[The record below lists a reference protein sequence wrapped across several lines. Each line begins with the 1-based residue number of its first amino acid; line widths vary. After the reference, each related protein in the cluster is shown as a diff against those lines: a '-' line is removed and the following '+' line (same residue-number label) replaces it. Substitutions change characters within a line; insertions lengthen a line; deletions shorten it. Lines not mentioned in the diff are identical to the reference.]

1 MMHRT
6 AELFMECEEEELEPW
21 QKRDKEV
28 DDDDDDEPIFVG
40 EITASKVSSTSN
52 SLSRSN
58 ITATSSSS
66 SSSSLSRG
74 VQNGAP
80 NKVTPALYNSGTVPA
95 YKPPSQHYMIPSS
108 SPGSIAV
115 ASVYQPSSRF
125 PPNSVAPQQLPRP
138 MNISA
143 QSIHRS
149 MVNPLSG
156 QTVPRSCSVTSQ
168 PLNRPISIPAT
179 SQQVSRSITIPI
191 MAQPVPRQMTTA
203 TSQPIILNQGYIMN
217 SAQVVPNSQTVMYG
231 LRHSS
236 GMTQYAAGPTLTVT
250 GNSPQIIR
258 PLQPLTPTRAA
269 APPSRTIP
277 NVVHRTVAQVISPV
291 QKNVNM
297 VSTGHMASSG
307 HFLSAGH
314 VSSGGSMISSSNV
327 SSSGSRTPVGHVT
340 SGGHMTSGG
349 HKPMAVNV
357 QKQTV
362 QVFNNAGPKENLVAP
377 KRPSTSEINSITPK
391 KPKPNEAAP
400 AVTPN
405 PGSVKSPATSSSQN
419 VSKGSPAVTSSQVK
433 NGVPFPRA
441 CPKCNI
447 HFNLMDPLKNH
458 MKYCC
463 PDMLNSFF
471 PGTPKQETTN
481 TPNKASEL
489 EKGKLIMLVSDF
501 YYGKHDG
508 DANLIHQ
515 EQKTHTTF
523 KCFSCLKI
531 LKNNVRFMNHMKH
544 HLELEKQSTETW
556 ENHTSCH
563 HCYRQFSSPFQLQCH
578 VESAHSPY
586 DTTTTCKICELN
598 FETEQVLLQHMKDCH
613 KPGEMPYVCQVCN
626 YRSSIFSDVE
636 NHFRTAHEN
645 TKNLLCPFCLKVIK
659 SGTPF
664 MQHYMRHQKKGIY
677 RCTKCRLQFLT
688 CKEKMDHKT
697 QHHRTFRKPKQLEGL
712 PPGTKVT
719 IRASVGPFQPGSPSP
734 SSSSTA
740 STSALQLSSN
750 NRNTNTKVNSST
762 NKAATPIQTKSL
774 PLTQQK
780 KQEVPVKKPKVVNTA
795 LQSLRNVTGLHK
807 CIECCT
813 EIKDFASHFPSL
825 VQCSL
830 CKYNTSCSK
839 AYVNHMM
846 SFHSSSPNKRFWIF
860 KKYSDK
866 LRGITVVCLN
876 CDFLTDVSGLDQM
889 ATHLNENDTHTCQVI
904 VESVSLC
911 FPLRPKRA
919 AKPVSLSSYDGVLPS
934 GRRRSSQSSSVS
946 VSVLE
951 SSTAAEDEEDQKV
964 KDEDRVED
972 SEKNETPDAPD
983 RSEMENSPVTERS
996 VDGQEVEDSKEV
1008 LNPGDSKG
1016 NQPEPSPLERAIE
1029 GHKLENSECSDLSN
1043 EEAGVLDKLI
1053 LLDEKNPIPEVPGIE
1068 EMAKSPTNE
1077 SKKED
1082 CIQESEERTE
1092 NMPVEENAI
1101 KEEKDCESTV
1111 GVENDSKEELLTL
1124 TSEQMCS
1131 PTSLTENLDAADN
1144 ENAAAT
1150 CDIGDE
1156 GGGEDDDGGGGGGD
1170 DDKKL
1175 DADDVQIVEVD
1186 KTVTVC
1192 DVKNDCQST
1201 DDTVIKDEAVE
1212 ETCSSEP
1219 VLAAEADNDKGEDC
1233 TAAEEDVTFE
1243 QFLRK
1248 TDEPESLSSD
1258 VSDQGSVHLEPL
1270 TPSEVLEHETTE
1282 ILQKGSSVPSKQ
1294 PELTSDQ
1301 LDDASLACSPSQ
1313 AEVAKDKTEDSEQEG
1328 TEN

>member
-1 MMHRT
+1 MMHSRT

-58 ITATSSSS
+58 LMAPSSSS
-66 SSSSLSRG
+66 SSRS

-80 NKVTPALYNSGTVPA
+80 NKITPALYNSGAVPA

-108 SPGSIAV
+108 NPGTVAV
-115 ASVYQPSSRF
+115 TSVYQPSSRF
-125 PPNSVAPQQLPRP
+125 PSSSVATPQLPRP
-138 MNISA
+138 MTVSA
-143 QSIHRS
+143 PSVHRA

-156 QTVPRSCSVTSQ
+156 PTVPRSCSVTSQ
-168 PLNRPISIPAT
+168 PVNRPVSIPAT
-179 SQQVSRSITIPI
+179 SQPVSRNITIPI
-191 MAQPVPRQMTTA
+191 MAQTVPRQMTTA
-203 TSQPIILNQGYIMN
+203 ASQPIILNQGYIMN
-217 SAQVVPNSQTVMYG
+217 SPQVVPNSPTVMYG
-231 LRHSS
+231 LRHST
-236 GMTQYAAGPTLTVT
+236 GVTQYAAGPTLTVT
-250 GNSPQIIR
+250 GTSPQIIR
-258 PLQPLTPTRAA
+258 PLQPLTQARAT
-269 APPSRTIP
+269 APPSRTVP
-277 NVVHRTVAQVISPV
+277 NIVHRTVAQVMSPV
-291 QKNVNM
+291 QKNINM

-307 HFLSAGH
+307 HFLSGGH
-314 VSSGGSMISSSNV
+314 VSSGGSMV
-327 SSSGSRTPVGHVT
+327 SSSSVSSGGPRTPAGHVT
-340 SGGHMTSGG
+340 PGGHMTSGG
-349 HKPMAVNV
+349 HKPVTMNV
-357 QKQTV
+357 QKQSI
-362 QVFNNAGPKENLVAP
+362 QVLINAGPKENLVAP
-377 KRPSTSEINSITPK
+377 KRPSASEFNSVTPK
-391 KPKPNEAAP
+391 KPKPNEAGSV
-400 AVTPN
+400 VTPSAT
-405 PGSVKSPATSSSQN
+405 GSVKSPATSSSQTL
-419 VSKGSPAVTSSQVK
+419 SKGSPAVTSSQVK

-481 TPNKASEL
+481 TPNKASEP

-501 YYGKHDG
+501 YYGKHEG
-508 DANLIHQ
+508 DANLIQQ

-586 DTTTTCKICELN
+586 ETTTTCKICELN

-636 NHFRTAHEN
+636 NHFRTVHEN

-664 MQHYMRHQKKGIY
+664 MQHYMRHQKGIY

-719 IRASVGPFQPGSPSP
+719 IRASVGPFQPGSPSS
-734 SSSSTA
+734 SSSSTP

-750 NRNTNTKVNSST
+750 TRSSNTKANSST
-762 NKAATPIQTKSL
+762 SKAAAPVQTKSI
-774 PLTQQK
+774 PPTQYK

-825 VQCSL
+825 VQCNL

-876 CDFLTDVSGLDQM
+876 CDFLTDVSGLDHM

-919 AKPVSLSSYDGVLPS
+919 AKPVSLSSYDGVLPA

-946 VSVLE
+946 VSVQEL
-951 SSTAAEDEEDQKV
+951 STLAEEQEGHKQL

-972 SEKNETPDAPD
+972 SKKNESPDLPD
-983 RSEMENSPVTERS
+983 GNEIGNSPAAERS
-996 VDGQEVEDSKEV
+996 VDGEEVEDSKKSLSPDNSEV
-1008 LNPGDSKG
+1008 NNHS
-1016 NQPEPSPLERAIE
+1016 EPSPLERLE
-1029 GHKLENSECSDLSN
+1029 GDKLENSECSVLSS
-1043 EEAGVLDKLI
+1043 EEADVVDKPV
-1053 LLDEKNPIPEVPGIE
+1053 LLDDEKDLIPEVPGID
-1068 EMAKSPTNE
+1068 EMAKSPANE
-1077 SKKED
+1077 SRKED
-1082 CIQESEERTE
+1082 SIQVSEERTE
-1092 NMPVEENAI
+1092 NTHVEENTI
-1101 KEEKDCESTV
+1101 KEEEKDCDLTV
-1111 GVENDSKEELLTL
+1111 EMENDSKENLMAI
-1124 TSEQMCS
+1124 TSQKIS
-1131 PTSLTENLDAADN
+1131 FPASLTENVDAADK
-1144 ENAAAT
+1144 ENAAAIT
-1150 CDIGDE
+1150 VIGDE
-1156 GGGEDDDGGGGGGD
+1156 GGGGVDSGGGD
-1170 DDKKL
+1170 NDQIDNG
-1175 DADDVQIVEVD
+1175 DVQTVEAE
-1186 KTVTVC
+1186 KTSTVC
-1192 DVKNDCQST
+1192 DVKTDCQSS
-1201 DDTVIKDEAVE
+1201 DDTVVKAEEVE
-1212 ETCSSEP
+1212 ESCPSET
-1219 VLAAEADNDKGEDC
+1219 VSAVEADNDKDEDC

-1248 TDEPESLSSD
+1248 RDEPESLSSD

-1270 TPSEVLEHETTE
+1270 TPSEVLEHEATE
-1282 ILQKGSSVPSKQ
+1282 ILQKGNSVPSKK

-1301 LDDASLACSPSQ
+1301 MDDAVACSPNQ
-1313 AEVAKDKTEDSEQEG
+1313 AETEDDKTEDSEQEG
-1328 TEN
+1328 TEK

>member
-1 MMHRT
+1 MMHSRT

-250 GNSPQIIR
+250 
-258 PLQPLTPTRAA
+258 
-269 APPSRTIP
+269 
-277 NVVHRTVAQVISPV
+277 
-291 QKNVNM
+291 
-297 VSTGHMASSG
+297 
-307 HFLSAGH
+307 
-314 VSSGGSMISSSNV
+314 
-327 SSSGSRTPVGHVT
+327 
-340 SGGHMTSGG
+340 
-349 HKPMAVNV
+349 
-357 QKQTV
+357 
-362 QVFNNAGPKENLVAP
+362 GPKENLVAP